1 MVEHKVVELV
11 ENGTDLTHRRY
22 LSKNENIFS
31 LKAIWAD
38 WCHCKVNSDFIK
50 REGFLIEKFK
60 RFNNCRSGFVPIK
73 LQVVDRVIN

>member
-11 ENGTDLTHRRY
+11 ENSADLTHCWH
-22 LSKNENIFS
+22 LGENEDIFS
-31 LKAIWAD
+31 LKTIRAD